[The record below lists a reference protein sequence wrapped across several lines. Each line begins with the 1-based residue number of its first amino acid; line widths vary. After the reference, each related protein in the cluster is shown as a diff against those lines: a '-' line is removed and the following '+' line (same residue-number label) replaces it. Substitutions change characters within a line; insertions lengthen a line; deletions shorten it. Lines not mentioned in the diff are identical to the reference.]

1 MVDARGVS
9 RHVVGATRAWSNCV
23 TVREKGKRKKV
34 ARRERE
40 REQREQREQRER
52 LPG

>member
-40 REQREQREQRER
+40 QRER
-52 LPG
+52 GEDEKMRR